1 MNNVIYVSYINVIPT
16 SINTVNNNMI
26 IWVK

>member
-1 MNNVIYVSYINVIPT
+1 MNNVIYVSYINFIPT

>member
-1 MNNVIYVSYINVIPT
+1 MNNVIYVSYINFIPT
-16 SINTVNNNMI
+16 SINTVDNNMI